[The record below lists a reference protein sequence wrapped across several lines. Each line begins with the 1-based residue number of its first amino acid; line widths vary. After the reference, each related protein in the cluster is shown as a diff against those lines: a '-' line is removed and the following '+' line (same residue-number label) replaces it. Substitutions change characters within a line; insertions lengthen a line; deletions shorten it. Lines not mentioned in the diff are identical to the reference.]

1 MAYSTNPNLPRVR
14 RQAAELVRQGW
25 SARKVGRYLGFHH
38 TAIMEWVRKA
48 DLLRS
53 SCPILTKSSRPYRHP
68 NQLSDE
74 IVQTILSYRREYRRC
89 AEVIHHLL
97 LRDGIK
103 VSLSSVKRTLKRNN
117 CSRYSKWKK
126 WHVYPERPKAEK
138 PGILV
143 QIDSILD
150 GVPQNRLCVYT
161 LIDVFSRWTHAKPI
175 ERINTHNSLSF
186 VKEAQRL
193 SSFKFLTVQ
202 SDHGTEFSKWFSKRL
217 IESGFSHRHSRV
229 RTPSDNGHLERFN
242 RTLQEECLNRIPRS
256 LASWKKE
263 IPEYLLWYN
272 TKRPHMAL
280 NMKAPIEMV
289 RSY

>member
-48 DLLRS
+48 ELLRS
-53 SCPILTKSSRPYRHP
+53 ACPILTKSSRPYNHP
-68 NQLSDE
+68 SQLPNE
-74 IVQTILSYRREYRRC
+74 IVQAILDYRRRYKRC
-89 AEVIHHLL
+89 AEVIHYLL
-97 LRDGIK
+97 LRNGVK

-126 WHVYPERPKAEK
+126 WHIYPERPKAEK

-150 GVPQNRLCVYT
+150 GIPQNRLCVYT

-193 SSFKFLTVQ
+193 SSFKFLTIQ

-217 IESGFSHRHSRV
+217 LESGYTYRHSRV

-280 NMKAPIEMV
+280 EMKAPIEMV
-289 RSY
+289 